1 MSTEHFNDDLDVAD
15 SNNSQKIL
23 STKLSRAL
31 KTTGMAAKSGIRH
44 LNYLK
49 NRTLTDSTDANKKHQ
64 LKLDHEA
71 EIGRILFSGLSQM
84 RGTALK
90 ASQLLSL
97 EADLLPEGIR
107 KELAKSCYQV
117 PPINRA
123 LIRKV
128 FIQEFGKEPSKVF
141 DTFEPQAWA
150 AASLGQV
157 HKASI
162 ALPIDGKQQAIAVK
176 IQYPGIGESIDSDL
190 KMLSFVLN
198 GLSKTTNHVPNKRVI
213 EITLDEI
220 ERCLKDEINYE
231 KEADNTRW
239 FAENL
244 HIAGVRIP
252 KVYDDYSTN
261 RVICT
266 EFLNGQHVEDWLN
279 SNPTQA
285 ERNRAGQI
293 IFNIFTHGAFELN
306 ALHADPHMGN
316 YLFLDNGDIGLI
328 DFGCVKHLDK
338 TYTENMG
345 YLVSAILDK
354 NQPQVFESYKQLKI
368 LSQDMDYE
376 RYIEHVYPIL
386 GPLQD
391 WMSTPYARTIKDIHG
406 NTLEGE
412 TESNFYD
419 FSQLPPP
426 PTDMNSANHKTA
438 MESLYSLTRDQLY
451 FDRSYF
457 GVYQLLRKMKAVV
470 DTSNR
475 WIKQSN

>member
-1 MSTEHFNDDLDVAD
+1 MSTHTVDDEVD
-15 SNNSQKIL
+15 SLEPDNNQKIL

-49 NRTLTDSTDANKKHQ
+49 NKTLTSSTDIEKKAQ

-123 LIRKV
+123 LIRKM
-128 FIQEFGKEPSKVF
+128 FIQELGKEPSKVF
-141 DTFEPQAWA
+141 DKFEPQAWA

-162 ALPIDGKQQAIAVK
+162 TLPETGEQQTVAVK

-198 GLSKTTNHVPNKRVI
+198 GLSKTTSHVPNKHVL
-213 EITLDEI
+213 ETTLDEI

-231 KEADNTRW
+231 QEAENTRW
-239 FAENL
+239 FAHNL
-244 HIAGVRIP
+244 NVAGVRIP
-252 KVYDDYSTN
+252 KVYNAFSTQ

-266 EFLNGQHVEDWLN
+266 EFLEGLHVEEWL
-279 SNPTQA
+279 STNPTQA
-285 ERNRAGQI
+285 QRNRAGQI

-316 YLFLDNGDIGLI
+316 YLFLANGDIGLI
-328 DFGCVKHLDK
+328 DFGCVKKLDK
-338 TYTENMG
+338 AFTENMG
-345 YLVSAILDK
+345 HLVSAILNK
-354 NQPQVFESYKQLKI
+354 NQPQVFESYKQLRI
-368 LSQDMDYE
+368 LSQDMEYD
-376 RYIEHVYPIL
+376 RYINHVYPIL

-391 WMSTPYARTIKDIHG
+391 WMSTPYAPTGKDING
-406 NTLEGE
+406 NTLSGP
-412 TESNFYD
+412 TESNYYD

-426 PTDMNSANHKTA
+426 PTDMNRANHKTA

-470 DTSNR
+470 DTSNK
-475 WIKQSN
+475 WIKASK